1 KLTLRFLE
9 ILSLAWPQIL
19 QERGALDPAARR
31 NLLLRRQAALWQ
43 RQPPTH
49 PVIAAGSTGSIP
61 ATRELL
67 TTIARLPQG
76 AVVLPGLDRAL
87 SDAQWAAREQPHP
100 QFGLRLLLRA
110 LGIEREAVADWQAPG
125 IAAAAPMRVRLWSQA
140 LQPVEER
147 ATVQPAPLAGL

>member
-1 KLTLRFLE
+1 AAALAGELARLLDSLQIEDVKIEQLQGLVPDRYAEHWKLTLRFLE

-76 AVVLPGLDRAL
+76 AVVLP
-87 SDAQWAAREQPHP
+87 
-100 QFGLRLLLRA
+100 
-110 LGIEREAVADWQAPG
+110 
-125 IAAAAPMRVRLWSQA
+125 
-140 LQPVEER
+140 
-147 ATVQPAPLAGL
+147 